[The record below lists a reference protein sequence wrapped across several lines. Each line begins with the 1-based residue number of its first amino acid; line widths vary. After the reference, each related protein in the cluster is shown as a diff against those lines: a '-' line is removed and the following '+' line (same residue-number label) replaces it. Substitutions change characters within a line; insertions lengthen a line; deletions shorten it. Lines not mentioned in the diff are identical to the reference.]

1 MDDLMAKLQ
10 DILSSN
16 EGQENLKQIAGM
28 LGGQNSRLDLGAI
41 SSMLGQNGTQN
52 DNGNASHSSSQS
64 HDGPDLSGINLNA
77 LTSMLGQNGNSNG
90 DDSSEQN
97 QGGHNLAGLDLG
109 GIDIGS
115 LLKVQNILKN
125 MKHDD
130 KNTALIR
137 ALRPHLKQERQHRVD
152 EALRL
157 MQLISLLPV
166 LRESG
171 LLGKLFGGD

>member
-10 DILSSN
+10 QILNSS

-28 LGGQNSRLDLGAI
+28 LGGQNSQLDLGAI
-41 SSMLGQNGTQN
+41 SSILGQSGGQTEPPKESAPPNPPAPN
-52 DNGNASHSSSQS
+52 QS
-64 HDGPDLSGINLNA
+64 GLDLSG
-77 LTSMLGQNGNSNG
+77 LGLG
-90 DDSSEQN
+90 
-97 QGGHNLAGLDLG
+97 GLDV
-109 GIDIGS
+109 GS
-115 LLKVQNILKN
+115 LLKVQSIFQSMNQDN
-125 MKHDD
+125 

-137 ALRPHLKQERQHRVD
+137 ALRPHLREERQHRVD

-157 MQLISLLPV
+157 MQLISVLPA